1 MKFIPVIQ
9 LNNSVP
15 LFDRLRRMIS
25 VQLCSDDGLRL
36 LCGLLRLNPME
47 RMSIESVC
55 ENGYFR
61 DSLYSA
67 VMNGEYGE

>member
-1 MKFIPVIQ
+1 MIQ

-15 LFDRLRRMIS
+15 LLRRMIS

-67 VMNGEYGE
+67 VMHGEYGE

>member
-1 MKFIPVIQ
+1 MCQSIF
-9 LNNSVP
+9 
-15 LFDRLRRMIS
+15 LFLGENPCVER
-25 VQLCSDDGLRL
+25 CSDDGLRL

-67 VMNGEYGE
+67 VMHGEYGE